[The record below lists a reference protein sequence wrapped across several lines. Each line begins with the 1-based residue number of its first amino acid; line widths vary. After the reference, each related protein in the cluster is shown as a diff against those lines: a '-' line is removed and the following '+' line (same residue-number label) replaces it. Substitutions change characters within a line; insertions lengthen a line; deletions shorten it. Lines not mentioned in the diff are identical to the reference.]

1 MKNGAVYRV
10 FDARTLDLRM
20 DEVEVIDCDRC
31 RFRHGRYVIAKD
43 EEEACAKARSGEWLC
58 DSCLIEEIV
67 ERYALIRLAVSTR

>member
-10 FDARTLDLRM
+10 FDARTLDLKR

-31 RFRHGRYVIAKD
+31 RFRYGRYVIAKD

-58 DSCLIEEIV
+58 GTCLVEEII
-67 ERYALIRLAVSTR
+67 ERYALIPLG

>member
-1 MKNGAVYRV
+1 MKEGAVYRV

-31 RFRHGRYVIAKD
+31 RFRYGRYVIAKD

-58 DSCLIEEIV
+58 GTCLIEEII
-67 ERYALIRLAVSTR
+67 ERYALIPLG